1 MEKEDSNHA
10 GRGGIRLSVL
20 MSVMVAIISALAVT
34 LLMSAFGNVTA
45 HEHLQ
50 EATEQYI
57 VSQRDASDMMN
68 GSDYLTE
75 QVRMFTISGELSY
88 AENFFK
94 EVNQTRRREKALESI
109 RDYFMDSES
118 YGYLEAAMLSSTELE
133 KLERYALRLAA
144 EGYGIAPDT
153 LPQELQGI
161 ALEADDLSLS
171 PDMQIRNAQLM
182 VFSDEYLSEK
192 ETISQN
198 VKGCMEA
205 LTQSTR
211 DGQIASNAN
220 AIRFMRWQ
228 TIITLFMLLALAA
241 LAVLSV
247 LLIFRPIRHYVAL
260 IHKGKTL
267 PENGVY
273 ELRFLAG
280 AYNESVKRS
289 EQQKQRLAY
298 DATHDPLT
306 GLLNRAVFEK
316 LRSRCTRPDNAMLII
331 DVDRFKTI
339 NDRCGHDAGDRA
351 LIKVSQLLQSHFRAE
366 DYVCRIGGDEFAIV
380 MVYSNSTMRDVV
392 KAKIDAINRE
402 LGEGND
408 DLPPFSLSVG
418 VAFGDR
424 ENPSDDIF
432 KDADAMTYRVKSSGG
447 CGCAFY

>member
-1 MEKEDSNHA
+1 MEKEASNRA
-10 GRGGIRLSVL
+10 GRRGVRISVL
-20 MSVMVAIISALAVT
+20 ISVTVAIISILAVT
-34 LLMSAFGNVTA
+34 LLLSAFGNVA
-45 HEHLQ
+45 VHKRLQ
-50 EATEQYI
+50 EATERYI
-57 VSQRDASDMMN
+57 ISQRDASDMMN

-75 QVRMFTISGELSY
+75 QVRMFTICGELSY
-88 AENFFK
+88 AENFFT

-109 RDYFMDSES
+109 RNYILDSES
-118 YGYLEAAMLSSTELE
+118 SGFLEAAMLSSTELE
-133 KLERYALRLAA
+133 TLERYVMRLAA
-144 EGYGIAPDT
+144 EGYGIAPES
-153 LPQELQGI
+153 LPQELKSI
-161 ALEADDLSLS
+161 TLKEEDRSLA
-171 PDMQIRNAQLM
+171 PDMQIRHAQLL
-182 VFSDEYLSEK
+182 VFSEEYLSAK
-192 ETISQN
+192 ATIRQN
-198 VKGCMEA
+198 VQDCMEV
-205 LTQSTR
+205 LTKSTQ
-211 DGQIASNAN
+211 DEQIASNDS
-220 AIRFMRWQ
+220 AILFMRWQ
-228 TIITLFMLLALAA
+228 TIFTLFMLLALAG
-241 LAVLSV
+241 LAVLSI
-247 LLIFRPIRHYVAL
+247 LLIFRPLRRYVAL
-260 IHKGKTL
+260 IHNGQTL
-267 PENGVY
+267 PEDGVY

-280 AYNESVKRS
+280 AYNESVRRS
-289 EQQKQRLAY
+289 EQKEQRLAY